1 MNAVRC
7 VSPFFNPG
15 YGQGA
20 KMITNDQFMQIS
32 NFTQKYLKD
41 TAAGSKQEWLKDFPR
56 AAEHRWQ
63 HTLNVLHNAELILAG
78 ERATDDVK
86 GVVRVAAI
94 LHDISMFVCDHE
106 IHGRISAEI
115 AEKYLLEEG
124 YPNDFVAKVT
134 RAIAEHGTDLGPL
147 SPEEQGK
154 LFSWEGKVV
163 LEADILDKLGAS
175 TVTDTLLVLGGR
187 NRLGFECRRELFD
200 GRAMQ
205 RAAFFKD
212 YIWTETGKSMAAQR
226 FNFFLKFLDQLEQ
239 EVVESSVPS

>member
-1 MNAVRC
+1 ML
-7 VSPFFNPG
+7 
-15 YGQGA
+15 
-20 KMITNDQFMQIS
+20 TNDQFIQIC
-32 NFTQKYLKD
+32 NFTQRYLEE
-41 TAAGSKQEWLKDFPR
+41 TAARSEQEWLKSFPR

-63 HTLNVLHNAELILAG
+63 HTLNVLHNAETILAG
-78 ERATDDVK
+78 EGAPEDVK
-86 GVVRVAAI
+86 EIVRVAVI

-106 IHGRISAEI
+106 IHGRVSAEI

-124 YPNDFVAKVT
+124 YPKEFVAKVA
-134 RAIAEHGTDLGPL
+134 RAVAEHGTDLGPL

-175 TVTDTLLVLGGR
+175 TITDTLLSLGKKDQ
-187 NRLGFECRRELFD
+187 LGFECRRELAN

-212 YIWTETGKSMAAQR
+212 YIWTETGRRLAAQR
-226 FNFFLKFLDQLEQ
+226 FGFFLKFLDQLEQ
-239 EVVESSVPS
+239 EVIDNSMPS